1 MSRAPLCRVVPITGM
16 LFSLG
21 WNAPV
26 ASAQSCNRGGSAATD
41 VPVRDISISFEAR
54 EGTAL
59 SFDLYPDGRTLVF
72 DLLGQL
78 WTLPAAGG
86 PATPITQAVRDSAED
101 LDPSFAPDVRSV
113 VFAGERGGR
122 GGLWRRS
129 RL

>member
-21 WNAPV
+21 WNAPGLGRAV
-26 ASAQSCNRGGSAATD
+26 QPGRIRGDRCPRSRHLHL
-41 VPVRDISISFEAR
+41 VREA

-59 SFDLYPDGRTLVF
+59 SFDLSPDGRTLVF

-86 PATPITQAVRDSAED
+86 PATPLTQAVRESAED